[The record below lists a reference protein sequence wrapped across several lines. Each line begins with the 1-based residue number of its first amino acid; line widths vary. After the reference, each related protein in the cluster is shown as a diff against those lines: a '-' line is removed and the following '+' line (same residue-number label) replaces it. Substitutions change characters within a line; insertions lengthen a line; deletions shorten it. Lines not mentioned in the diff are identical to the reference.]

1 MAPEKA
7 PCNGDKRADHRDGE
21 RDGDTLA
28 LAGKGYAAADLL
40 EQCRKEP
47 EIVGVTEY
55 TARF

>member
-1 MAPEKA
+1 MGI
-7 PCNGDKRADHRDGE
+7 NGLTIGTE
-21 RDGDTLA
+21 SGDGDTLA
-28 LAGKGYAAADLL
+28 LAGKGYTEADLL